1 MESVWIR
8 RITAGKTFSSQ
19 FSGNFVVNV
28 SDSEQK
34 ITIKHAGIIGFLIMH
49 PKYLDT

>member
-28 SDSEQK
+28 SVPEQEV
-34 ITIKHAGIIGFLIMH
+34 TIEHAGSIGFSITY
-49 PKYLDT
+49 PRYIDT